1 MKSAVIESVAT
12 PTVTE
17 CPELT
22 RPRLQDREK
31 PRPVP
36 WGALYTILL
45 ASVGLCVG
53 GSRLAGAIGHS
64 TLIQY
69 GVALT
74 ILGLLAVWVRRS
86 RTALSSQEAQP
97 RVGQPFSIIHV
108 PFSPQSARS
117 GQRALAVL
125 SDTEHH
131 IAAVR
136 PAPKASHR

>member
-1 MKSAVIESVAT
+1 MESAVIESITTTT

-22 RPRLQDREK
+22 RPHLQDREK
-31 PRPVP
+31 PKPAP
-36 WGALYTILL
+36 WGALYIILL

-86 RTALSSQEAQP
+86 RTVLSSLRAQT
-97 RVGQPFSIIHV
+97 RFGQPFSVIHV
-108 PFSPQSARS
+108 PFSR
-117 GQRALAVL
+117 
-125 SDTEHH
+125 
-131 IAAVR
+131 
-136 PAPKASHR
+136 K